1 MGNLFLFPAE
11 MKPTIRPMQ
20 IRDAKDFL
28 VTQTAEQAAI
38 EGVQLS
44 DLEKRM
50 MYFTETG
57 ECPEDPVAL
66 NEEFEKEYENDEY
79 ETKVKKLLANAHRRL
94 KEERS
99 PAVEEWEESLKVL
112 DQTDDYILILCDR
125 SPLARF
131 GNREALPAVLL
142 FVFRLGLLVVAAYL
156 VWNIL
161 KFLLRITGISG
172 ASLFGTIFVI
182 TLLAVAI
189 RPQIAT
195 ELTARP
201 MTWLTVFLFK
211 KRDSDANR
219 TG

>member
-1 MGNLFLFPAE
+1 
-11 MKPTIRPMQ
+11 MQ
-20 IRDAKDFL
+20 VREAKDFL
-28 VTQTAEQAAI
+28 VAQTTEQAAL
-38 EGVQLS
+38 EGVPLS

-57 ECPEDPVAL
+57 ECPEDPIAL
-66 NEEFEKEYENDEY
+66 NEEFEKEYETDEY

-99 PAVEEWEESLKVL
+99 PAVAEWEQSLKVL

-131 GNREALPAVLL
+131 GNPEALPSVLL
-142 FVFRLGLLVVAAYL
+142 FGFRLGLLVLAAYMA
-156 VWNIL
+156 WNIL
-161 KFLLRITGISG
+161 KFFLKMTGISG
-172 ASLFGTIFVI
+172 GFLFGVIFVI

-211 KRDSDANR
+211 KRDSDADR

>member
-1 MGNLFLFPAE
+1 MRARE
-11 MKPTIRPMQ
+11 
-20 IRDAKDFL
+20 AKDFL
-28 VTQTAEQAAI
+28 VAQTAEQAAL
-38 EGVQLS
+38 EGIPLS

-57 ECPEDPVAL
+57 ECPEDPLAL
-66 NEEFEKEYENDEY
+66 NEEFEKEYDTDEY

-99 PAVEEWEESLKVL
+99 PEVAKWQEGLKAL

-125 SPLARF
+125 SSLARF
-131 GNREALPAVLL
+131 GNPEALPSVLSFL
-142 FVFRLGLLVVAAYL
+142 FRLGLLILTAYVA
-156 VWNIL
+156 WNIL
-161 KFLLRITGISG
+161 KSLLRITGISG
-172 ASLFGTIFVI
+172 ASLFGVIFVV

-201 MTWLTVFLFK
+201 ITRLTVFLFK
-211 KRDSDANR
+211 KRDSDADR

>member
-1 MGNLFLFPAE
+1 MRARE
-11 MKPTIRPMQ
+11 
-20 IRDAKDFL
+20 AKDFL
-28 VTQTAEQAAI
+28 VAQTAEQAAL
-38 EGVQLS
+38 EGIPLS

-57 ECPEDPVAL
+57 ECPEDPLAL
-66 NEEFEKEYENDEY
+66 NEEFEKEYDTDEY

-99 PAVEEWEESLKVL
+99 PEVAKWQEGLKAL

-125 SPLARF
+125 SSLARF
-131 GNREALPAVLL
+131 GNPEALPSVLSFL
-142 FVFRLGLLVVAAYL
+142 FRLGLLILTAYVA
-156 VWNIL
+156 WNIL
-161 KFLLRITGISG
+161 KSLLRITGISG
-172 ASLFGTIFVI
+172 ASLFGVIFVV

-201 MTWLTVFLFK
+201 ITWLTVFLFK
-211 KRDSDANR
+211 KRDSDADR

>member
-1 MGNLFLFPAE
+1 
-11 MKPTIRPMQ
+11 MQ
-20 IRDAKDFL
+20 VREAKDFL
-28 VTQTAEQAAI
+28 ARQAVEQARL
-38 EGVQLS
+38 EGVPFS

-57 ECPEDPVAL
+57 ECPEDPIAL
-66 NEEFEKEYENDEY
+66 NEEFEKEYETDEY
-79 ETKVKKLLANAHRRL
+79 ERRVKKLLANARRRL

-99 PAVEEWEESLKVL
+99 PAVAEWEESLKVL

-131 GNREALPAVLL
+131 GNREALPSVLF
-142 FVFRLGLLVVAAYL
+142 FVFRLGLLVLAAYVAWKAL
-156 VWNIL
+156 VFFL
-161 KFLLRITGISG
+161 KVTDISG
-172 ASLFGTIFVI
+172 ASLFGLIFVI
-182 TLLAVAI
+182 ALLAVAI

>member
-1 MGNLFLFPAE
+1 
-11 MKPTIRPMQ
+11 MQ

>member
-1 MGNLFLFPAE
+1 
-11 MKPTIRPMQ
+11 MQ
-20 IRDAKDFL
+20 VREAKDFL
-28 VTQTAEQAAI
+28 VKQVVEQARL
-38 EGVQLS
+38 EGVPLS
-44 DLEKRM
+44 DLERRM

-66 NEEFEKEYENDEY
+66 NEEFEKEYETDEY

-99 PAVEEWEESLKVL
+99 LALAEWEESLEVL

-131 GNREALPAVLL
+131 GNPKALPSVFL
-142 FVFRLGLLVVAAYL
+142 FVFRLGLLVLAAY
-156 VWNIL
+156 VIWDSL

-172 ASLFGTIFVI
+172 ASLFGVIFVI
-182 TLLAVAI
+182 TFLAVAI

-211 KRDSDANR
+211 KRDSDADR

>member
-1 MGNLFLFPAE
+1 MRARE
-11 MKPTIRPMQ
+11 
-20 IRDAKDFL
+20 AKDFL
-28 VTQTAEQAAI
+28 VAQTAEQAAL
-38 EGVQLS
+38 EGIPLS

-57 ECPEDPVAL
+57 ECPEDPLAL
-66 NEEFEKEYENDEY
+66 NEEFEKEYDTDEY

-99 PAVEEWEESLKVL
+99 PEVAKWQEGIKAL

-125 SPLARF
+125 SSLARF
-131 GNREALPAVLL
+131 GNPEALPSVLSFL
-142 FVFRLGLLVVAAYL
+142 FRLGLLILTAYVA
-156 VWNIL
+156 WNIL
-161 KFLLRITGISG
+161 KSLLRITGISG
-172 ASLFGTIFVI
+172 ASLFGVIFVV

-201 MTWLTVFLFK
+201 ITWLTVFLFK
-211 KRDSDANR
+211 KRDSDADR

>member
-1 MGNLFLFPAE
+1 MYLFSTE
-11 MKPTIRPMQ
+11 MKPTIRAMR
-20 IRDAKDFL
+20 IREAKDFL
-28 VTQTAEQAAI
+28 VTRTVEQAAL
-38 EGVQLS
+38 EGVPLS

-57 ECPEDPVAL
+57 ECPEDPLAL
-66 NEEFEKEYENDEY
+66 NEEFEKEYDTDEY
-79 ETKVKKLLANAHRRL
+79 ETKVKRLLANAHRRL

-99 PAVEEWEESLKVL
+99 PAVAEWEESLKAL

-125 SPLARF
+125 SPLARL
-131 GNREALPAVLL
+131 GNPEALPSVLF
-142 FVFRLGLLVVAAYL
+142 FVFRLGFLVLAAYV
-156 VWNIL
+156 VWNFL

-172 ASLFGTIFVI
+172 ASLFGVIFVI
-182 TLLAVAI
+182 IFLAVAI

-201 MTWLTVFLFK
+201 MTWLTGFLFK
-211 KRDSDANR
+211 KRRSDADR

>member
-1 MGNLFLFPAE
+1 MCSCDGYSGDTIPA
-11 MKPTIRPMQ
+11 MKARE
-20 IRDAKDFL
+20 AKDFL
-28 VTQTAEQAAI
+28 VAQTAEQAAL
-38 EGVQLS
+38 ERVRLS

-57 ECPEDPVAL
+57 ECPEDPLAL
-66 NEEFEKEYENDEY
+66 NGEFEKEYDTDEY

-99 PAVEEWEESLKVL
+99 PAVAEWEESLKVL

-131 GNREALPAVLL
+131 GNPEALPSVLL
-142 FVFRLGLLVVAAYL
+142 FVFRLGLLVLAAYV

-161 KFLLRITGISG
+161 KFLLRITDISG
-172 ASLFGTIFVI
+172 ASLFGVIFVI
-182 TLLAVAI
+182 TLLAVAM

-211 KRDSDANR
+211 KRDSDANH
-219 TG
+219 TE